1 MDFDFCE
8 FVCDSLIL
16 FGIVEFT
23 DLSRR
28 ERLDIVI
35 VCWAELVENE
45 VKVRDWTEVDSKL
58 LSVKAGT
65 ICASEST

>member
-8 FVCDSLIL
+8 FVCDWLIL

-35 VCWAELVENE
+35 VYWAEPVENE
-45 VKVRDWTEVDSKL
+45 VKV
-58 LSVKAGT
+58 
-65 ICASEST
+65 